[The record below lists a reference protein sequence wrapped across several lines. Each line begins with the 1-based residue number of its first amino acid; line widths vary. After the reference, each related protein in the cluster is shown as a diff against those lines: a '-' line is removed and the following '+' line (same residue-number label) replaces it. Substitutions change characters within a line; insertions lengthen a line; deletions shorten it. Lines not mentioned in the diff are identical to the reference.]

1 MPELKFKR
9 PDIILRDGKPSAVV
23 LDIADYQAMLE
34 QIEDADDIAYLNDLY
49 RQPLEFDS
57 LEDLLKDR
65 PPDVLDCSR
74 TLRDLPT

>member
-9 PDIILRDGKPSAVV
+9 PDIILRDGKTSAFV
-23 LDIADYQAMLE
+23 LDIADYQALLE

-49 RQPLEFDS
+49 RQPLEFDW

-65 PPDVLDCSR
+65 QAEYSHFLSD
-74 TLRDLPT
+74 